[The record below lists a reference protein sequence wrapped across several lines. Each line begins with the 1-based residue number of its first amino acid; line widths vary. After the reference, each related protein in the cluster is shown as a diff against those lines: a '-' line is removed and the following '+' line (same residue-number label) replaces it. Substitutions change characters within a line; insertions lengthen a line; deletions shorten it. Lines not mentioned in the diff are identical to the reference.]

1 MFTILDDKTICLTRG
16 DTATIQVELKYDTGL
31 AVTNGTAYL
40 RIMEKKD
47 CTVSKVEKSVGV
59 VSGTASFSIVAEDT
73 KESLC
78 PKIINKPIDFWYEV
92 SLETSGVAQTVI
104 GYDEEGPKIFRVY
117 PEGGAK
123 ES

>member
-16 DTATIQVELKYDTGL
+16 DTARIEVQLKYDSGS
-31 AVTNGTAYL
+31 AVTSGTAYL

-47 CTVSKVEKSVGV
+47 CAVSKVEKSAGV
-59 VSGTASFSIVAEDT
+59 ASGTASFSIEAADT

-78 PKIINKPIDFWYEV
+78 HKIISKPMDFWYEV